1 MKQEKIYRL
10 DTETWYI
17 ERAVYLLA
25 GIFVLASIILSLT
38 VHKNFLYFTA
48 LVGAMLINFS
58 LTGYCP
64 LSILL
69 GKTGLK
75 KK

>member
-10 DTETWYI
+10 DTETWYV

-38 VHKNFLYFTA
+38 VHENFLYFTA

-69 GKTGLK
+69 GKAGLK
-75 KK
+75 KE